1 MWVVADLNED
11 YIAKMEDVLEVYER
25 PYDQQ
30 EPVVCLDEK
39 PITLHADVRP
49 ASPAVPGREA
59 RRDNEYERCGTAN
72 VFCAV
77 EPKVGR
83 HFTFPTPDRSGFEFA
98 RVAVSLALAYPE
110 AKTIH
115 LVMDNLN
122 IHRRKALADVF
133 GAEMAAQVWNRFT
146 VHYTPTHGSW
156 LNQAEIEIGLF
167 SRQCLGKRRIPS
179 LKILR
184 AQARAWNRRANRDRV
199 KINWKF
205 DRKEA
210 RKKFGYN
217 NHFSSGQRP
226 RYDKYVRG
234 WAIVTVFHDYTHGWS
249 ESCPVDRILDPCLK
263 KACTACCNTA
273 ASSGKPASRSSSENH
288 RRRSLGRCFPK
299 ATMNS

>member
-1 MWVVADLNED
+1 MWVVADLDED
-11 YIAKMEDVLEVYER
+11 YITKMEDVLEVYER

-77 EPKVGR
+77 EPKAGR

-98 RVAVSLALAYPE
+98 RVAVNLALEYPE

-133 GAEMAAQVWNRFT
+133 DAEMAAQVWDRFT

-156 LNQAEIEIGLF
+156 LNQAEIEIGMF

-179 LKILR
+179 LKILK
-184 AQARAWNRRANRDRV
+184 AEARAWNRRVNRDRV
-199 KINWKF
+199 KIAWKF
-205 DRKEA
+205 DRKAA
-210 RKKFGYN
+210 RRKFGYN
-217 NHFSSGQRP
+217 RQ
-226 RYDKYVRG
+226 
-234 WAIVTVFHDYTHGWS
+234 VF
-249 ESCPVDRILDPCLK
+249 K
-263 KACTACCNTA
+263 
-273 ASSGKPASRSSSENH
+273 RS
-288 RRRSLGRCFPK
+288 K
-299 ATMNS
+299 T